1 MNMSTRTSSVE
12 STSYR
17 RDPALILW
25 TLAGVGW
32 VVTLLLTFVGGAEA
46 GAHDWVME
54 QSDWSWTGRILAFLA
69 VWIVMIGAMMLPT
82 TITMARVFTA
92 VSANQPNPT
101 PARITFHAAYLLI
114 WCGFAVVAL
123 GGDSRIHWM
132 VDHWA
137 WLADHEALIL
147 GSTLILAGAFQ
158 FSPLKDACL
167 SFCRSPLGVVMR
179 NYRRGASG
187 GWRVGWRHGLY
198 CLGCCWA
205 LMLVMFATGVG
216 SLAWMLLLTAVMVA
230 EKTSR
235 WGSQLV
241 APVGISLITAGVVVS
256 LPALLS

>member
-1 MNMSTRTSSVE
+1 MSTRTSSIE
-12 STSYR
+12 SR
-17 RDPALILW
+17 QLVRDPAPILW
-25 TLAGVGW
+25 TLAGLGW
-32 VVTLLLTFVGGAEA
+32 VATLLLTFVGGAEA

-54 QSDWSWTGRILAFLA
+54 QSTWSWTVRIFAFLA

-92 VSANQPNPT
+92 VSANQTNPL
-101 PARITFHAAYLLI
+101 PARIVFHASYLLV
-114 WCGFAVVAL
+114 WCAFALVAL
-123 GGDSRIHWM
+123 VGDSRIHWI
-132 VDHWA
+132 VDNWA

-147 GSTLILAGAFQ
+147 GSTLVLAGVFQ
-158 FSPLKDACL
+158 FSPLKEACL
-167 SFCRSPLGVVMR
+167 TFCRSPLGFVMR
-179 NYRRGASG
+179 NYRQGAAG

-216 SLAWMLLLTAVMVA
+216 SLAWMLLLTAVMAA

-235 WGSQLV
+235 WGKQLV
-241 APVGISLITAGVVVS
+241 APVGISLITAGVAVS